1 MVSLQIKATLSCL
14 PCLCKAPHQ
23 DCFPGHW
30 KALQKTAETSCF
42 CGICKPSQIK
52 FRTLMKKPWWSKQHP
67 VDPTSS
73 KPSHLTRT
81 PTTTDSSAAI
91 IDCENFH
98 GALIPIMILNMAY
111 VCACSMVCILCI
123 YYAKKNKVDWVKI
136 AENECSLQ
144 RWSKVH
150 ITEILSFWCI
160 LADSA
165 LFYKLDYWA
174 GLFVIWATS
183 YKFSR
188 LLNRGNDTKQKISF
202 SFWVISTTNLSTI
215 TCLCKKTLK
224 VNINVDRFWGW
235 KSSRHKLHGTN
246 SPNI

>member
-1 MVSLQIKATLSCL
+1 MFRIRVAGPSQHVWKIHKQLGKKDMVRKLLPQSNILKLPFLLGIQCSLAMVSLQIKATLSCL

-42 CGICKPSQIK
+42 CGICKSRQIK
-52 FRTLMKKPWWSKQHP
+52 FRTLMKKPWWSKQTP
-67 VDPTSS
+67 SWS
-73 KPSHLTRT
+73 NIFKPSHLTRT
-81 PTTTDSSAAI
+81 PTTTDSPAAI
-91 IDCENFH
+91 NLH
-98 GALIPIMILNMAY
+98 GALIPIMILNFAY

-123 YYAKKNKVDWVKI
+123 YYAKKIKDDWVKS

-150 ITEILSFWCI
+150 ITEILSFWFWCI
-160 LADSA
+160 LAGSA

-174 GLFVIWATS
+174 GLVVIWATS

-188 LLNRGNDTKQKISF
+188 LLNWGNNTKQKIQ
-202 SFWVISTTNLSTI
+202 
-215 TCLCKKTLK
+215 
-224 VNINVDRFWGW
+224 
-235 KSSRHKLHGTN
+235 
-246 SPNI
+246 